1 MGHTECQP
9 LFMPNKCVPWLQS
22 RLHPILPCAE
32 STPGLLRHAH
42 IVTYRSGCRHSVS
55 IQIFAQNI
63 MDIIKLCAHISV
75 AGPRL
80 SAGLY
85 GCPIC
90 GQGLTPGDLG
100 EHYTQVTSSLS
111 LSSRSSSLSS
121 SGAGLPGQGV
131 SLGAEESRHQAQ
143 GQDGWTGRP
152 GAQEQMGGQYRQ

>member
-1 MGHTECQP
+1 MSP
-9 LFMPNKCVPWLQS
+9 AQS

-32 STPGLLRHAH
+32 STPGLLRHEAH
-42 IVTYRSGCRHSVS
+42 IVTYPSGCRHSVS

-63 MDIIKLCAHISV
+63 MDIIKLSAHISV
-75 AGPRL
+75 PGPRL

-90 GQGLTPGDLG
+90 GQGLTPGELG

-111 LSSRSSSLSS
+111 SSSSSLSL

-152 GAQEQMGGQYRQ
+152 GAPEQMGGQ